1 MVREDKR
8 MIRLLSRGR
17 LVRGLVGAALVTG
30 AAMPALAQTAGDI
43 VVIGNSPNAWG
54 RNQSHWNQLM
64 GLSRPKPSAVPP
76 AGAGAP
82 APAVDVKA
90 LAANVR
96 VSELRLEPIIGLSG
110 SSLVMGT
117 VTNGNRQPV
126 TVTAVN
132 FKVFDA
138 QGKLLQTGTAVPRPA
153 TIGPG
158 QSVTIQQQ
166 LPTVPADSGAKVQ
179 LYDPAVTIEA
189 PAAPL

>member
-1 MVREDKR
+1 MVKEDKR
-8 MIRLLSRGR
+8 MIRLLSRGQ

-30 AAMPALAQTAGDI
+30 AAMPAL
-43 VVIGNSPNAWG
+43 
-54 RNQSHWNQLM
+54 SHWNQLM
-64 GLSRPKPSAVPP
+64 GLSRPKPSAMPP
-76 AGAGAP
+76 AGPGAP

-90 LAANVR
+90 LVANVR

-110 SSLVMGT
+110 SSMLTGT

-138 QGKLLQTGTAVPRPA
+138 QGKLLQTGTAVPSPA

-158 QSVTIQQQ
+158 QSVTVQQQ
-166 LPTVPADSGAKVQ
+166 LPTVPADAGAKVQ
-179 LYDPAVTIEA
+179 LYDPAVTIQ
-189 PAAPL
+189 APL